1 MGPNLVGSVKVHLF
15 DKFGTV
21 KATIYNSVIN
31 YLKNMELVAVIFRK
45 EL

>member
-1 MGPNLVGSVKVHLF
+1 MGQNYVGSVKVHLF